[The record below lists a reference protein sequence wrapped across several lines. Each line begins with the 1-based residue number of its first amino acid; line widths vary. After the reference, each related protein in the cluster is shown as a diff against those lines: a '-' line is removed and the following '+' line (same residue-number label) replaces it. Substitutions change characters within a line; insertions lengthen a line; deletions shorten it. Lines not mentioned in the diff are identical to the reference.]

1 MALEAL
7 EELPR
12 SYPHPPP
19 SPPSTAPLAT
29 PAWKYEVFL
38 SFSGKDTRDKFTDH
52 LLAGLLGRQIK
63 AYRDDKN
70 LQRGSLITKSLLRA
84 IEKSRISIIVFSKNY
99 AASKWCLDELV
110 KIVKCNQ
117 LFGSIILP
125 VFYDVSP
132 DHVAKQTGPYRK
144 IFREYEDKYKNN
156 KQRVEKWKAALKTVA
171 EISGWDMPNY
181 RSEAKLIR
189 IIANKVLRKLNK
201 ASPSVDKQL
210 VQLNSKVKELNL
222 QLCEEWEKGNIK
234 FCGLKWS
241 RRIWPDSAM
250 ETNLKKKRLQNK
262 QVDVIVNEVEK
273 LEQLVYFAREQDWF
287 GPGSRVI
294 ISFGDPIENNMKV
307 LHINFQGPTN
317 RDKKIFLDIVCF
329 FEGMNNIENAMRTWN
344 KLLLGSGLLVNVGMK
359 VHIDEFTISDDD
371 NLLLHEHRTLNILEI
386 DYEVSPEKTK
396 PSKAANKM
404 DGTTPKEDFP
414 QQEIEK
420 VPSGNE
426 ISGYRPSPESL
437 QQQKQTLG
445 EYLNMS
451 LEAIHKAE
459 AFNDIEK
466 IVSTLTHHSANLYE
480 KASLVKLM
488 HRLAEFKGS
497 VPGSMA
503 IAKSTQAQRT
513 SLFKKSRKLNNSLAQ
528 QQEKL
533 RSTEAELSKIS
544 KEEEELEIKIQNL
557 ISRKEKLLEHKK
569 FTALQ
574 LENINKMES
583 NNLAEQK
590 VLEGEIKQANEN
602 WYKAKEKL
610 ALANAIWKLFNE
622 CIEL

>member
-1 MALEAL
+1 MISAKKLLKLARKWQKAAAIWPRRI
-7 EELPR
+7 ELPQAMGNTDTTNC
-12 SYPHPPP
+12 ST
-19 SPPSTAPLAT
+19 SPISKKGHFVVYSADQKRFLLPLKYVNNEIIRELFNMAEEEFALSTT
-29 PAWKYEVFL
+29 
-38 SFSGKDTRDKFTDH
+38 STMDRHT
-52 LLAGLLGRQIK
+52 
-63 AYRDDKN
+63 
-70 LQRGSLITKSLLRA
+70 
-84 IEKSRISIIVFSKNY
+84 
-99 AASKWCLDELV
+99 
-110 KIVKCNQ
+110 
-117 LFGSIILP
+117 LP
-125 VFYDVSP
+125 CD
-132 DHVAKQTGPYRK
+132 
-144 IFREYEDKYKNN
+144 
-156 KQRVEKWKAALKTVA
+156 A
-171 EISGWDMPNY
+171 EFAE
-181 RSEAKLIR
+181 SEAKLIR
-189 IIANKVLRKLNK
+189 IIANKVLRKLSK
-201 ASPSVDKQL
+201 ASPSVNKQL

-273 LEQLVYFAREQDWF
+273 LEQLVYFAGEQDWF

-294 ISFGDPIENNMKV
+294 ISFGDPIKNNMKV
-307 LHINFQGPTN
+307 LHVNFQGPTN

-329 FEGMNNIENAMRTWN
+329 FEGRNNIENAMRTWN

-359 VHIDEFTISDDD
+359 VHMDEFTISDDD

-386 DYEVSPEKTK
+386 NYEVSPEKTK
-396 PSKAANKM
+396 PSRAASKM
-404 DGTTPKEDFP
+404 EGTTPKEDFP

-420 VPSGNE
+420 EEEVHNEAAMAKPAVAAMELPARAEEDKEEAKPLSNGPKAPTVPSGNE

-437 QQQKQTLG
+437 QQQKQTL
-445 EYLNMS
+445 EKYLNMS

-480 KASLVKLM
+480 KASLLKLM

-574 LENINKMES
+574 LENTNKMVS

-590 VLEGEIKQANEN
+590 ELEGEIKQTNEN

-610 ALANAIWKLFNE
+610 ALANAIWKLFKE

>member
-1 MALEAL
+1 
-7 EELPR
+7 
-12 SYPHPPP
+12 
-19 SPPSTAPLAT
+19 
-29 PAWKYEVFL
+29 
-38 SFSGKDTRDKFTDH
+38 
-52 LLAGLLGRQIK
+52 
-63 AYRDDKN
+63 
-70 LQRGSLITKSLLRA
+70 
-84 IEKSRISIIVFSKNY
+84 
-99 AASKWCLDELV
+99 
-110 KIVKCNQ
+110 
-117 LFGSIILP
+117 
-125 VFYDVSP
+125 
-132 DHVAKQTGPYRK
+132 
-144 IFREYEDKYKNN
+144 
-156 KQRVEKWKAALKTVA
+156 
-171 EISGWDMPNY
+171 
-181 RSEAKLIR
+181 
-189 IIANKVLRKLNK
+189 
-201 ASPSVDKQL
+201 
-210 VQLNSKVKELNL
+210 
-222 QLCEEWEKGNIK
+222 
-234 FCGLKWS
+234 
-241 RRIWPDSAM
+241 
-250 ETNLKKKRLQNK
+250 
-262 QVDVIVNEVEK
+262 
-273 LEQLVYFAREQDWF
+273 
-287 GPGSRVI
+287 
-294 ISFGDPIENNMKV
+294 
-307 LHINFQGPTN
+307 
-317 RDKKIFLDIVCF
+317 
-329 FEGMNNIENAMRTWN
+329 MNNIENAMRTWN

-404 DGTTPKEDFP
+404 EGTTPKEDFP

-420 VPSGNE
+420 FPPSLMEKQEELKPKGFLRLQKLNFCHEEEVHNEATMAKPAVAAMELPAHAEEDKEEATPLSNGPKAPTVPSGNE

-480 KASLVKLM
+480 KASLQKLM

-574 LENINKMES
+574 LENTNKMVS

-590 VLEGEIKQANEN
+590 ELEGEIKQANEN

-610 ALANAIWKLFNE
+610 ALANAIWKLFKE

>member
-1 MALEAL
+1 MAEGSSIRPRRI
-7 EELPR
+7 ELPQAMGNTDTT
-12 SYPHPPP
+12 SCST
-19 SPPSTAPLAT
+19 SPISKKGHFVVYSADQKRFLLPLKYVNNEIIRELFNMAEEEFALST
-29 PAWKYEVFL
+29 
-38 SFSGKDTRDKFTDH
+38 
-52 LLAGLLGRQIK
+52 
-63 AYRDDKN
+63 
-70 LQRGSLITKSLLRA
+70 
-84 IEKSRISIIVFSKNY
+84 ISTMDR
-99 AASKWCLDELV
+99 LT
-110 KIVKCNQ
+110 
-117 LFGSIILP
+117 LP
-125 VFYDVSP
+125 CDAEF
-132 DHVAKQTGPYRK
+132 
-144 IFREYEDKYKNN
+144 
-156 KQRVEKWKAALKTVA
+156 VE
-171 EISGWDMPNY
+171 
-181 RSEAKLIR
+181 SEAKLIR
-189 IIANKVLRKLNK
+189 IIANKVLRKLSK

-250 ETNLKKKRLQNK
+250 ETNLKKKR
-262 QVDVIVNEVEK
+262 
-273 LEQLVYFAREQDWF
+273 EQDWF

-294 ISFGDPIENNMKV
+294 ISFGDPIKNNMEV

-344 KLLLGSGLLVNVGMK
+344 KLLGSGLLVNVGMK

-404 DGTTPKEDFP
+404 EGTTPKEDFP

-420 VPSGNE
+420 VPPSLVEKQEELKPNGFFKTPKVELFHEEEVHNETTMAKPAVAAMELPAHAEEDKEEDTPLSNGPKAPTVPSGNE

-480 KASLVKLM
+480 KASLQKLM

-574 LENINKMES
+574 LENTNKMVS
-583 NNLAEQK
+583 NNQAEQK
-590 VLEGEIKQANEN
+590 ELEGEIKQANEN

-610 ALANAIWKLFNE
+610 ALANAIWKLFKE